1 MNEQRGGL
9 QSRLVVDRKRDGRRK
24 YDEDAKRELI
34 QACLKPGVSIARTA
48 MEHDVNPNLVRTW
61 ISKYQR
67 EQAAGEIVSSVTE
80 PSREARVEL
89 PAASVHEE
97 SAFMQVV
104 TSAVAPTPTK
114 LAAAFSLNVHLP
126 NGVSLETVS
135 KRPRGAVNFRGEL
148 LTSGIGTTETEEMA
162 KPIIDDELWT

>member
-1 MNEQRGGL
+1 
-9 QSRLVVDRKRDGRRK
+9 
-24 YDEDAKRELI
+24 
-34 QACLKPGVSIARTA
+34 
-48 MEHDVNPNLVRTW
+48 MEHDINPNLVRTW

-67 EQAAGEIVSSVTE
+67 EQAAGEIVSSVTG

-89 PAASVHEE
+89 PAASVPEE

-126 NGVSLETVS
+126 NGVSLEL
-135 KRPRGAVNFRGEL
+135 GQANF
-148 LTSGIGTTETEEMA
+148 
-162 KPIIDDELWT
+162 DELAAVVQMLGRLPCSASTKG